1 MAKLKRK
8 NVTPAKSRPPKRA
21 RKTTQPFE
29 QGVNPAPPTPPPTA
43 SRPVRSPEPSQRSRT
58 PIRSPLFEPE
68 ASQLATDAQA
78 AAILGE
84 DDNEVEELEPVDD
97 EDQQV
102 QWALEA
108 ATAVEEPAGNSRSV
122 AAVAAAPSRGITEE
136 LEELIEPH
144 LHFRWRACW
153 GNMERALIAA
163 ACRFA
168 RSKPIGG
175 VTEAMV
181 WQWADKTVEEQKPR
195 VAKVDSLTA
204 TLYCTNGRQAKADR
218 CTLALQRRRA
228 VAGET
233 LCLGNWDEFRA
244 LVEEMDKESSEV
256 LKCDFDLVLRALE
269 EPSSSQLL
277 ARTAAAPARSRQGI
291 VTAIQEEGLAEVVA
305 IEHFA
310 SGVAIGIKDYWR
322 CNEGGCSNN
331 TMTCW
336 RRPIEGR
343 EIDRGEE
350 HYKVNGNNIARWAA
364 EVHEGK
370 CTIQRP
376 SENTRLALMLA
387 KDRSETEK
395 RRKRSKMRGP
405 QHCQQHCQHG
415 VESIEQLARW
425 KDIQCPRLELNQ
437 HTFNFFSYW
446 RSSMPQFNLD
456 IDHVLQKT
464 LVDGGYDI
472 NMLMDRRDGMT
483 LEVWVEYLDLPPSL
497 LSHFRRKAHDWI
509 KDYGGLSAENYRLI
523 NELLSN
529 SPEESTGRT
538 PLGQLVGKAA

>member
-1 MAKLKRK
+1 MAKLKRE

-21 RKTTQPFE
+21 RKTT
-29 QGVNPAPPTPPPTA
+29 A
-43 SRPVRSPEPSQRSRT
+43 
-58 PIRSPLFEPE
+58 IRARCQSC
-68 ASQLATDAQA
+68 SSNSSTD
-78 AAILGE
+78 GE
-84 DDNEVEELEPVDD
+84 SS
-97 EDQQV
+97 
-102 QWALEA
+102 
-108 ATAVEEPAGNSRSV
+108 EEPAGNSRSV

-204 TLYCTNGRQAKADR
+204 TLYYTNGRQAKADR

-228 VAGET
+228 VADET

-277 ARTAAAPARSRQGI
+277 ARTAAAPARSRPGI

-322 CNEGGCSNN
+322 CNEGVCSNN

-370 CTIQRP
+370 CTIQRS

-395 RRKRSKMRGP
+395 RRKRPKVSPSSSNSSIEGLTKVILASALAQMRGP

-415 VESIEQLARW
+415 VESIEQPARW

-497 LSHFRRKAHDWI
+497 LSHLRRKAHDWI
-509 KDYGGLSAENYRLI
+509 KDYGGLSAENYRLV

-529 SPEESTGRT
+529 STEESTGRT
-538 PLGQLVGKAA
+538 PLGAVSGNAGPSSRSRL

>member
-8 NVTPAKSRPPKRA
+8 DVTPAKSRPPKRA
-21 RKTTQPFE
+21 R
-29 QGVNPAPPTPPPTA
+29 
-43 SRPVRSPEPSQRSRT
+43 RPHSHSSKVSILLLQLLHRRRVVRRT

-108 ATAVEEPAGNSRSV
+108 ATAVEELAGNSRSV

-168 RSKPIGG
+168 RSKPTGG
-175 VTEAMV
+175 VTEAIV
-181 WQWADKTVEEQKPR
+181 WQWADKTVEEQKPW

-204 TLYCTNGRQAKADR
+204 TLYYTNGRQAKADR

-277 ARTAAAPARSRQGI
+277 ARTAAAPARSRPGI

-305 IEHFA
+305 IEQFA

-322 CNEGGCSNN
+322 CNEG
-331 TMTCW
+331 TAY
-336 RRPIEGR
+336 
-343 EIDRGEE
+343 RGS
-350 HYKVNGNNIARWAA
+350 R
-364 EVHEGK
+364 
-370 CTIQRP
+370 
-376 SENTRLALMLA
+376 
-387 KDRSETEK
+387 DRS
-395 RRKRSKMRGP
+395 RRRTLQSQR
-405 QHCQQHCQHG
+405 QQH
-415 VESIEQLARW
+415 
-425 KDIQCPRLELNQ
+425 
-437 HTFNFFSYW
+437 
-446 RSSMPQFNLD
+446 SSM
-456 IDHVLQKT
+456 
-464 LVDGGYDI
+464 G
-472 NMLMDRRDGMT
+472 
-483 LEVWVEYLDLPPSL
+483 S
-497 LSHFRRKAHDWI
+497 
-509 KDYGGLSAENYRLI
+509 
-523 NELLSN
+523 
-529 SPEESTGRT
+529 
-538 PLGQLVGKAA
+538 